1 MKRAQHNAL
10 QTTGAV
16 KHAIGTGAAWLFV
29 LIFTV
34 IALLPF
40 YLMLIMGTYRTED
53 LFTNFRFLPGT
64 FLRKTSGASCSFDF
78 LRY

>member
-53 LFTNFRFLPGT
+53 LFTNFRFLV
-64 FLRKTSGASCSFDF
+64 RS
-78 LRY
+78 

>member
-1 MKRAQHNAL
+1 MKRTQHNAL

-40 YLMLIMGTYRTED
+40 YLMLIMGT
-53 LFTNFRFLPGT
+53 
-64 FLRKTSGASCSFDF
+64 
-78 LRY
+78 

>member
-1 MKRAQHNAL
+1 MKRTQHNAL

-40 YLMLIMGTYRTED
+40 DPVWQPVFVSR
-53 LFTNFRFLPGT
+53 
-64 FLRKTSGASCSFDF
+64 AV
-78 LRY
+78 